1 MSSQLKLKLNSLY
14 MRTDEYVRRYARV
27 AYLRFFRKG
36 SVCCSILLIN
46 LLLLTHEIKAA
57 EWIYTIR
64 PGDNLWNFTEQH
76 LVSINLVYRLQ
87 RLNRIQNPYQIPPG
101 TQIRVPL
108 DWARQQP
115 GEARVVNVN
124 GDAHVRRRGG
134 FQMTPIVQ
142 DMLLFAGDEI
152 DTGVDGFVTLE
163 LIDQSHL
170 RIQAASKIRINRLEI
185 FGDTGMVN
193 TEADLQYGRTENT
206 VPKNLNIDSRFQI
219 NSPSAVSSVRGTD
232 FRIGTSEE
240 GAITY
245 SEVLAGKIQVS
256 GRNRSISVPEGFG
269 SVTKLN
275 DTPSSPIKLLPAPDL
290 SATPQLYERIPLT
303 IPLKPL
309 PDADAY
315 RVQIATDRA
324 FENLLSD
331 YTSVSLPLRG
341 GELPDGAY
349 WLRIRGRDHSGLE
362 GYEAAMPIKIKAR
375 PEPPFVIAPQRD
387 AILTD
392 QHPVF
397 QWTTRPDI
405 VHYLLMISQE
415 EDFSVPVIF
424 EKGLTDP
431 HFRVTTPLAPGTY
444 WWRIASVSETEGVG
458 PFSDPLTFRV
468 PIPGPLLDSTD
479 INDAEITF
487 SWPSA
492 APGQYFHFQFARDEA
507 FQNILTDMRTHEP
520 SVTLARPDSGRYYLR
535 IKVIEEDGVQGSF
548 SPAQVVEIPSKYPY
562 WLFLLLPLLGLL
574 L

>member
-1 MSSQLKLKLNSLY
+1 
-14 MRTDEYVRRYARV
+14 
-27 AYLRFFRKG
+27 
-36 SVCCSILLIN
+36 
-46 LLLLTHEIKAA
+46 
-57 EWIYTIR
+57 
-64 PGDNLWNFTEQH
+64 
-76 LVSINLVYRLQ
+76 
-87 RLNRIQNPYQIPPG
+87 
-101 TQIRVPL
+101 
-108 DWARQQP
+108 
-115 GEARVVNVN
+115 
-124 GDAHVRRRGG
+124 
-134 FQMTPIVQ
+134 
-142 DMLLFAGDEI
+142 FAGDEI

-256 GRNRSISVPEGFG
+256 GRNRSISVAEGFG

-275 DTPSSPIKLLPAPDL
+275 DTPSLPIKLLPAPDL

-309 PDADAY
+309 TDADAY

-331 YTSVSLPLRG
+331 FTSVSLPLRG

-392 QHPVF
+392 QNPVF

-405 VHYLLMISQE
+405 VHYLLMISLE

-431 HFRVTTPLAPGTY
+431 HFRVTIPLAPGTY

-458 PFSDPLTFRV
+458 PFSDPLAFRV

-507 FQNILTDMRTHEP
+507 FQNILTDMQTHEP